1 MNIQPHQYQI
11 LVVEDDPSLRELLEH
26 NLRFEGYQVSVCED
40 AILAEEKLENK
51 PPDLMILDL
60 MLPHK
65 SGLELCRQLRQQDN
79 ELPIIMLTA
88 KSSSADIVRGLN
100 SGADDYLG
108 KPFELMELL
117 ARVESLL
124 RRTQKSISSDTIV
137 RLGDITIDFN
147 QQCLI
152 KDGKQQALTAQE
164 NSLLEF
170 LFQHSGEVMS
180 REQIMQ
186 AVWKH
191 EELFSY
197 RTIDTHITRLRQKI
211 EVEPSKPKH
220 ILTAHRVGYRLE
232 L

>member
-1 MNIQPHQYQI
+1 MSIQPHLYQI

-26 NLRFEGYQVSVCED
+26 NLRFEGYQVLSIPD
-40 AILAEEKLENK
+40 AIQAENTLQTEAI
-51 PPDLMILDL
+51 DLMILDL

-65 SGLELCRQLRQQDN
+65 SGLELCRQLRQAKNDI
-79 ELPIIMLTA
+79 PIIMLTA
-88 KSSSADIVRGLN
+88 KSTSADIVRGLN
-100 SGADDYLG
+100 AGADDYLG

-124 RRTQKSISSDTIV
+124 RRTQKSVTQESIV
-137 RLGDITIDFN
+137 RLGEVEIDFS
-147 QQCLI
+147 QQCLTRKGEKI
-152 KDGKQQALTAQE
+152 SLTAQE
-164 NSLLEF
+164 SNLLAF
-170 LFQHSGEVMS
+170 LHQNAGEVMS

-191 EELFSY
+191 DELFSY

-211 EVEPSKPKH
+211 EVEPSKPRH

-232 L
+232 V

>member
-1 MNIQPHQYQI
+1 MNIQPHLYQV
-11 LVVEDDPSLRELLEH
+11 LVVEYDPSLRELLEH

-40 AILAEEKLENK
+40 AILAEEKLQNESI
-51 PPDLMILDL
+51 DLVILDL
-60 MLPHK
+60 MLPRK
-65 SGLELCRQLRQQDN
+65 SGLELCRQLRQEGND
-79 ELPIIMLTA
+79 LPIIMLTA

-124 RRTQKSISSDTIV
+124 RRTKKSISTESIV
-137 RLGDITIDFN
+137 RLGEITIDFD
-147 QQCLI
+147 QQYLL
-152 KDGKQQALTAQE
+152 KDGQKQSLTAQE
-164 NSLLEF
+164 SNLLAF
-170 LFQHSGEVMS
+170 LYQHAGEVMS

-191 EELFSY
+191 DELFSY

-232 L
+232 V